1 MNIQWNSNA
10 MLKMR
15 LDRCDVEILYT
26 ALYLVVMLVMY
37 FT

>member
-10 MLKMR
+10 MLKMS